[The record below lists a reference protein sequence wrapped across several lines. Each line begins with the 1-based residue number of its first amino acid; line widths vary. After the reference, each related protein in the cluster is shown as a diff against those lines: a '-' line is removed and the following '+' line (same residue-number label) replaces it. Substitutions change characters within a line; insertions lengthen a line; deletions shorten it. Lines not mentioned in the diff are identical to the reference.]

1 MSVSNKIRVAMFQS
15 NTAELNRVMRN
26 LSRLESIE
34 TVTGSTRLEAAVSD
48 CLRFDSH
55 VLLIESKMWSTDAEN
70 QIARLCREMN
80 DLWVVVKLGSAA
92 CVVRS
97 GLASSA
103 FRIRAVLDFDLDLDQ
118 GSATTRR
125 AEPQRMGARSE
136 ACGLEDI
143 AIWRSVK

>member
-1 MSVSNKIRVAMFQS
+1 MFQS
-15 NTAELNRVMRN
+15 NTAELTRVMRN
-26 LSRLESIE
+26 LSKLECIE
-34 TVTGSTRLEAAVSD
+34 TVTGSTRLEAAVLG
-48 CLRFDSH
+48 CLRSDSH
-55 VLLIESKMWSTDAEN
+55 VLLIESKMWSVDAAN

-103 FRIRAVLDFDLDLDQ
+103 SHIRAVLDFDLDQ
-118 GSATTRR
+118 GSATARR
-125 AEPQRMGARSE
+125 AEPRRIGARSE

-143 AIWRSVK
+143 AISRSVK